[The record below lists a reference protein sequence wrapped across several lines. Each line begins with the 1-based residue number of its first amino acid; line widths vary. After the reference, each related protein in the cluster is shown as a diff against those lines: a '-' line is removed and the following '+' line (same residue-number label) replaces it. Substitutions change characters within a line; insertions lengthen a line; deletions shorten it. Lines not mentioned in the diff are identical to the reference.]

1 MRHMSGTTRRSLL
14 VAATAAIAAPA
25 SAQSWP
31 AKTVKIV
38 VPFGPGGP
46 ADVYARVIGNEL
58 GEVLKQQFVI
68 DNKPGAGA
76 LIGTDIAAKSAPDG
90 YTLLMMSNTHTVN
103 ETLLPKRPYVLLR
116 DLVPVSPVNS
126 SDLVMVVHPSVAAK
140 TLAEFIALAKA
151 QPGKLAYASSGP
163 GTPYHMAGELFKAM
177 SGTDLLHVPHK
188 GSAEAR
194 NAVLGG
200 HVQMMFD
207 AVTAMKGSIDAGN
220 VRARHHRDD
229 AFGRSVQRADGI
241 GGRPAGL
248 RGHDLARHH
257 GAGRH
262 AQGHRRA
269 AQCRDRQDH
278 RQAGDP
284 RGLGQAGRR
293 ADGHDARCLRRV
305 HEERH
310 REVGEA
316 DRAGRHQDA
325 MSTVRIFSGGAAHGL
340 VESLRPAFEA
350 QTGCTIDGTFSA
362 VGAMKARVVAGVG
375 AGEPADLVI
384 LTRALI
390 AELARNGHVAGA
402 TAADLGTIDTA
413 IAVRAGD
420 PPPPVGDASAL
431 RAALLASDA
440 IHFPDPEQATAGI
453 HFAKVLRDLGISDA
467 VAGRLKTAPN
477 GATAMRALAES
488 KDKRPIG
495 CTQATEIL
503 STPGIVL
510 VAPLPK
516 GCDLATVYTA
526 AVGSKS
532 QAPDAARRLV
542 TMLTDAA
549 GREARRRLGF
559 A

>member
-194 NAVLGG
+194 NAALGG
-200 HVQMMFD
+200 HVQIMFD

-220 VRARHHRDD
+220 VRAR
-229 AFGRSVQRADGI
+229 ATTGTTRSAVLSNVPTASEAGLPGYEATIWLGI
-241 GGRPAGL
+241 MAPAGTPPEIVARLNAEIGKIIARPAL
-248 RGHDLARHH
+248 REAWAKQ
-257 GAGRH
+257 GAVPMTMTPT
-262 AQGHRRA
+262 AFTTFLQG
-269 AQCRDRQDH
+269 D
-278 RQAGDP
+278 
-284 RGLGQAGRR
+284 
-293 ADGHDARCLRRV
+293 
-305 HEERH
+305 
-310 REVGEA
+310 
-316 DRAGRHQDA
+316 
-325 MSTVRIFSGGAAHGL
+325 
-340 VESLRPAFEA
+340 
-350 QTGCTIDGTFSA
+350 ID
-362 VGAMKARVVAGVG
+362 KW
-375 AGEPADLVI
+375 
-384 LTRALI
+384 
-390 AELARNGHVAGA
+390 
-402 TAADLGTIDTA
+402 
-413 IAVRAGD
+413 
-420 PPPPVGDASAL
+420 
-431 RAALLASDA
+431 
-440 IHFPDPEQATAGI
+440 
-453 HFAKVLRDLGISDA
+453 AKVVEKS
-467 VAGRLKTAPN
+467 
-477 GATAMRALAES
+477 GA
-488 KDKRPIG
+488 KV
-495 CTQATEIL
+495 Q
-503 STPGIVL
+503 
-510 VAPLPK
+510 
-516 GCDLATVYTA
+516 
-526 AVGSKS
+526 
-532 QAPDAARRLV
+532 
-542 TMLTDAA
+542 
-549 GREARRRLGF
+549 
-559 A
+559 